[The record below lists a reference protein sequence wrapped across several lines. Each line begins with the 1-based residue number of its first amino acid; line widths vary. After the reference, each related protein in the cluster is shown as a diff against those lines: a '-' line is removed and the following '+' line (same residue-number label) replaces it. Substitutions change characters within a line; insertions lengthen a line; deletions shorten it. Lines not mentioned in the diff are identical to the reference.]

1 MKKIIGIAI
10 ASLMFFNI
18 AFAEMT
24 LIEQKTIKGPKTWKD
39 TYNLHATTVC
49 IDRYKFVLNRESS
62 MIQFF
67 EERDGKSLPAKC
79 S

>member
-39 TYNLHATTVC
+39 
-49 IDRYKFVLNRESS
+49 
-62 MIQFF
+62 
-67 EERDGKSLPAKC
+67 SLK
-79 S
+79 